1 MYRIGDLVISKSGR
15 DKGRKL
21 VVTGITDE
29 NYVLIADGDLRK
41 VENPKRKKLKHL
53 QYAGTSSYTDNM
65 TDSQLKKMLKENSES

>member
-21 VVTGITDE
+21 AVVGITDE

-41 VENPKRKKLKHL
+41 VGNPKRKKVKHL
-53 QYAGTSSYTDNM
+53 QCAGKISYKEDM
-65 TDSQLKKMLKENSES
+65 TDSALKKMLKEDSES